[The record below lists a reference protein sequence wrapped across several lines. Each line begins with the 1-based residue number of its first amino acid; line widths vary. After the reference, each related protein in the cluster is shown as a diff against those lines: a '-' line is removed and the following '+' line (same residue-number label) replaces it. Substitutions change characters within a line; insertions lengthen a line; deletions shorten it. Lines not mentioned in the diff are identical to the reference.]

1 MGLFGCE
8 YLETHGTIFTEYR
21 CKYSRQRLDSR
32 TATDICMSSRYADCE
47 DYKNATRCFIT
58 TAVCLT
64 MGKPDNCE
72 ELRLM
77 RFFRDGWLRD
87 QPDGI
92 ALIKDY
98 YQTAPAIV
106 EKINQQPDR
115 KAIYE
120 EIYQNYILPCVESI
134 KTERFADSKR
144 IYINMVTNLK
154 KQFVYLAGKE
164 YE

>member
-1 MGLFGCE
+1 
-8 YLETHGTIFTEYR
+8 
-21 CKYSRQRLDSR
+21 
-32 TATDICMSSRYADCE
+32 
-47 DYKNATRCFIT
+47 
-58 TAVCLT
+58 

-120 EIYQNYILPCVESI
+120 EIYQNHILPCVESI